1 MPSRF
6 LKTSDL
12 AKSIGVHVNTI
23 RLLEEQGFL
32 LDVPR
37 AGNGYRQYTPL
48 HLEQARLARLA
59 LQWPY
64 IAGER
69 PMLGELVKNAAVGDL
84 GMAMELAYRYLARVR
99 VERTSA
105 ESAVEFLERWA
116 SGHLMDRPR
125 QRVLIGEAAEHLN
138 VTVDMLRNWERS
150 GLIDVPRDPENQ
162 YRLYGTT
169 EFGRIR
175 VIRTLVQ
182 SGYSLMAILRMLL
195 EFDAGNTRNLRA
207 ALDNPREDEEIQ
219 NAADRWLSTLV
230 ELEDRAQKIIRQ
242 ISLMIEMMYP
252 R

>member
-6 LKTSDL
+6 LKTHDL

-37 AGNGYRQYTPL
+37 AENGYRQYTPI

-59 LQWPY
+59 LSWPY
-64 IAGER
+64 IAGEK
-69 PMLGELVKNAAVGDL
+69 PMLVDLVKSAAVGDL

-116 SGHLMDRPR
+116 AGHLMDRPR

-162 YRLYGTT
+162 YRLYGTA
-169 EFGRIR
+169 EFGRLR

-182 SGYSLMAILRMLL
+182 SGYSLMAVLRMLL

-230 ELEDRAQKIIRQ
+230 ELEERAQKIIKQ

-252 R
+252 K